1 MFQAMSACTSIT
13 YVNKKLIGD
22 PLDIE
27 MFNFT
32 GWQLEEPEQIEGIE
46 NVIQYFYPNNSPKEK
61 F

>member
-1 MFQAMSACTSIT
+1 MSACTSIT

-32 GWQLEEPEQIEGIE
+32 GWQLEEPE
-46 NVIQYFYPNNSPKEK
+46 
-61 F
+61 